1 MRHGAWG
8 MGRQGRQGE
17 KSPAPA
23 WGIYRRGCRRH
34 QNFRETRRINPDF
47 TVTIPN
53 AQCPMPNTSLRE
65 ARQRLRSVQVP
76 NAPFFIDYS
85 AFSVLLVVLEL
96 CAEIHTILFQDRC
109 LQQFRHLLVPKQ
121 C

>member
-1 MRHGAWG
+1 MGRGAWG

-23 WGIYRRGCRRH
+23 WGVHRRGYRRH

-65 ARQRLRSVQVP
+65 AAPTTTLSTSAQCPIFYQERQR
-76 NAPFFIDYS
+76 
-85 AFSVLLVVLEL
+85 
-96 CAEIHTILFQDRC
+96 AEGRRQS
-109 LQQFRHLLVPKQ
+109 Q
-121 C
+121 